1 MKSDGRG
8 GWFSMQIVKERARKK
23 NGRKGWL
30 LAVERALSGLY
41 SNLLIALFAWRR
53 GPWNINERIS
63 RETSRGLN
71 GRENKKKSGTSGV
84 KLAILFFFPA
94 DALFVLSLKRLEKAF
109 TKFRMVICS
118 YIRRK
123 KLCFVELSSF
133 FFWRIGNFDWLE
145 KFHTAE
151 ENTVEDCWKFLRIL
165 YRKIRKYLER
175 INDVDK
181 LMISW
186 IRRMWSDR
194 HLDYSSAAVFR
205 RNIGNLIWRL
215 VSLISRYF
223 LERYKKI

>member
-1 MKSDGRG
+1 
-8 GWFSMQIVKERARKK
+8 MQIVKERARKK

-123 KLCFVELSSF
+123 KLCFVELIELSF
-133 FFWRIGNFDWLE
+133 FPFLFFFDGSEISIDWKSFILRRKILWRIVENFCEYCIERLE
-145 KFHTAE
+145 
-151 ENTVEDCWKFLRIL
+151 NIL
-165 YRKIRKYLER
+165 KGLTML
-175 INDVDK
+175 IN
-181 LMISW
+181 
-186 IRRMWSDR
+186 
-194 HLDYSSAAVFR
+194 
-205 RNIGNLIWRL
+205 
-215 VSLISRYF
+215 
-223 LERYKKI
+223 